1 MTGRLQKEIKQ
12 IKPFDSPQQELFL
25 NLLRTAD
32 AFGRAA
38 EKNLKPE
45 ALSLPQYNILRV
57 LRGAA
62 SAGISCR
69 ELGDRLITWS
79 PDLTRLLDKLEKR
92 QLISRNRNT
101 LDRRV
106 VNVRITPG
114 GLELLRRLDAPVK
127 LAGQSQMRNMSSRE
141 LKTLINL
148 LEKLREGLT

>member
-45 ALSLPQYNILRV
+45 VLSLPQYNILRV
-57 LRGAA
+57 LRGAPA
-62 SAGISCR
+62 AGISCR
-69 ELGDRLITWS
+69 ELGERLITWR

-92 QLISRNRNT
+92 RLVSRDRSAG
-101 LDRRV
+101 DRRI
-106 VNVRITPG
+106 VNLKITTAG
-114 GLELLRRLDAPVK
+114 QELLRRLDVPV
-127 LAGQSQMRNMSSRE
+127 QSGSRNQMRNMSVRE